1 MALDRTTALSS
12 ASQGMCQIM
21 GANHTTAGFTALE
34 DFITAMFDSEG
45 APLDAFIAFI
55 QHAKLDV
62 ALRAQD

>member
-1 MALDRTTALSS
+1 
-12 ASQGMCQIM
+12 M